1 MTALG
6 NVCNQTLD
14 LIFYTYHNSATRS
27 FILILALVD
36 MRHLSAHFSASPWL
50 HPCVEKRIANLEQNH
65 FPTSICSFQKVEKQI
80 FLQILS
86 RTFPTIYVCAP
97 CKKSGKQSWKLLT
110 EFIPAIYLFLAVLP
124 PEILI
129 PGETMKWRKKTF
141 KGSYSY
147 KIRWSSEIA

>member
-27 FILILALVD
+27 FILILVLDD

-50 HPCVEKRIANLEQNH
+50 HPCVERKNCRFGTEL
-65 FPTSICSFQKVEKQI
+65 FPHIYLFLSKSRKTE

-110 EFIPAIYLFLAVLP
+110 EFIPVIYLFLAVLP

-129 PGETMKWRKKTF
+129 PGETMKWRKKHSRKATPT
-141 KGSYSY
+141 KLDGVLRY
-147 KIRWSSEIA
+147 A